1 MKVPSERHVLLEKAT
16 RTAHRGRQRVGLLGK
31 EAGQATEMK
40 PVKPWR
46 VAHGPKQE
54 RAVAMA
60 ASFPLSS
67 HQRVLGA
74 HSGQA
79 QLQGLGCSNKTN
91 TSAPWGSQTPNYH
104 RRK

>member
-1 MKVPSERHVLLEKAT
+1 MPSEHYVLLEKAT
-16 RTAHRGRQRVGLLGK
+16 RIAYRSRQRVRLLGK
-31 EAGQATEMK
+31 EAGRAAEMK
-40 PVKPWR
+40 PMKPWR

-54 RAVAMA
+54 RAVATA
-60 ASFPLSS
+60 TSFPLSS

-91 TSAPWGSQTPNYH
+91 TSVPWGSQTPNYH